1 MPLTCQSLLQT
12 HPTAWEKA
20 TVHPFLIDCHSGSL
34 HPAQFNTW
42 LVQDYLFVKDFTRM
56 VGRVL
61 GAAPDDHIDVLLA
74 GLSAIKDELLWF
86 EAKAAERSLDL
97 ATPPQPTC
105 QRYCEFMASLATQ
118 PYAVQATA
126 LWAIELAYNQGWQR
140 PGPMPQPYTEFADRW
155 GNPGFTDYVHL
166 LRNQADAAL
175 ASASVVTQTQAEK
188 AFLRVTELE
197 AAFWQMAF
205 EANAVAPTGQE

>member
-1 MPLTCQSLLQT
+1 MPVTCQALLQA
-12 HPTAWEKA
+12 HPTAWENA
-20 TVHPFLIDCHSGSL
+20 TTHPFLTGCHDGSL

-61 GAAPDDHIDVLLA
+61 GAAPDEHIDGLLA
-74 GLSAIKDELLWF
+74 GLGALKDELLWF
-86 EAKAAERSLDL
+86 EAKATERSLSL
-97 ATPPQPTC
+97 SAQPQPTC
-105 QRYCEFMASLATQ
+105 QRYCEFMSSLAIQ

-140 PGPMPQPYTEFADRW
+140 PGPMPAPYTEFADRW

-166 LRNQADAAL
+166 LGSQADAAL
-175 ASASVVTQTQAEK
+175 ATASLPIHRQAET
-188 AFLRVTELE
+188 AFLRVAGLE
-197 AAFWQMAF
+197 VAFWQMAF
-205 EANAVAPTGQE
+205 EIVS

>member
-1 MPLTCQSLLQT
+1 MVLTCQSLLHT
-12 HPTAWEKA
+12 HPNAWSQA
-20 TVHPFLIDCHSGSL
+20 TTHPFLTGCHSGTL
-34 HPAQFNTW
+34 HSAQFNTW

-61 GAAPDDHIDVLLA
+61 GAAPDADIDVLLA
-74 GLSAIKDELLWF
+74 GLGALKDELLWF

-105 QRYCEFMASLATQ
+105 QRYCEFMASLTNQ
-118 PYAVQATA
+118 PYSVQATA
-126 LWAIELAYNQGWQR
+126 LWAIEYAYNQGWQR
-140 PGPMPQPYTEFADRW
+140 PGPMPEPYTEFADRW

-166 LRNQADAAL
+166 LATQADDAL
-175 ASASVVTQTQAEK
+175 VTASPEVQTQAEA
-188 AFLRVTELE
+188 AFLQVAELE

-205 EANAVAPTGQE
+205 EAANP